1 MNTNNEIKAI
11 DNAINELVYEKIK
24 LRKAYQYYHCHRDA
38 EQFKNL
44 EFNYGIGTPTSVNF
58 TPLIKKHIDVL
69 VGKYLELEP
78 DLKISCK
85 DSLTVSNIMREKQL
99 KIDKALYDKLHQYLQ
114 NNIIA
119 VLLDNREIVND
130 PFIEKEL
137 KTIQENIDRT
147 FVSEYEIAA
156 QNILR
161 YLKQSRNI
169 DMKNKMRMLFTDLL
183 ISGTCYYRTRP
194 TESESNINFE
204 ALNTLNT
211 FVERNPNSPY
221 LADSRRAVVR
231 KMMTREMILNEYRKD
246 LTSEAVARLKD
257 APATGEVYSTTYL
270 VRTSTIPPDGLPRPD
285 LTPGILGGLEAY
297 PAMPGDEKLVDRY
310 NPHLLTVYEVE
321 WLEVDDKTG
330 YLTRHEGVKIGNDI
344 YITRGE
350 VDKVVRSAD
359 TPSKCRLSIN
369 GMFFLDHN
377 GDPFSLML
385 NTMNLQD
392 KYDLLLFYRDNLIAS
407 SGTVG
412 DWLDLANLPTAL
424 GVSMPERIQKWLA
437 YKKNGVGILDS
448 SQEGQPLN
456 TIFNGFDDTVKAQS
470 IQAIQLAIQSIEQQ
484 ASSITGVLP
493 EMLAQYEQRDAVSNV
508 KLGVTTSGLL
518 TKQYFDCMDTV
529 YKEVNY
535 DLLNLAKLVYPN
547 GIKGTIILGDNYS
560 KIFEALPKHY
570 TVTDFDVH
578 IEDSTATFRDRETI
592 KALSTE
598 LVKAGYSDP
607 EMIVNIVAA
616 KNMTELKR
624 YVEQSMKI
632 KKEED
637 GVVQQ
642 LQQQLQQTEQQAQEL
657 LKQNKQLQ
665 SQLNQLQNEASQLEQ
680 AKINIEQ
687 QRLSLEH
694 EKLQN
699 DKEYNDQTI
708 EVKKQQLQAQVAQM
722 FDQNPYNDK
731 IKTVE

>member
-1 MNTNNEIKAI
+1 MNKTEIQLI
-11 DNAINELVYEKIK
+11 DDAINELVYEKVK

-38 EQFKNL
+38 DQFKNL
-44 EFNYGIGTPTSVNF
+44 EFNYGIGTPTAVNF

-85 DSLTVSNIMREKQL
+85 DSLTVNNIMREKQL
-99 KIDKALYDKLHQYLQ
+99 KIDKALYDYLHQYLQ
-114 NNIIA
+114 NNIIS
-119 VLLDNREIVND
+119 VLLDNKEIVND

-137 KTIQENIDRT
+137 KNIQDNLDRT
-147 FVSEYEIAA
+147 FVSDYEIAA

-161 YLKQSRNI
+161 YLRQSRNI
-169 DMKNKMRMLFTDLL
+169 DMKNKMRQIFTDLL
-183 ISGTCYYRTRP
+183 ISGLCYYRTRP
-194 TESESNINFE
+194 TDSGKNINFE
-204 ALNTLNT
+204 VLNVLNT

-221 LADSRRAVVR
+221 LADSRRAVIR
-231 KMMTREMILNEYRKD
+231 KMMTREMILSEYRSE
-246 LTSEAVARLKD
+246 LTEEAVKKLNDVPK
-257 APATGEVYSTTYL
+257 TGETYSTTYL
-270 VRTSTIPPDGLPRPD
+270 VRTSSILPDGIPRPD

-297 PAMPGDEKLVDRY
+297 PSLPADEGMTSRY
-310 NPHLLTVYEVE
+310 NPHLITVYEVE
-321 WLEVDDKTG
+321 WLAVDEKTG
-330 YLTRHEGVKIGNDI
+330 RLSRHEGVKIGNEI

-350 VDKVVRSAD
+350 VDSVIRSSD
-359 TPSKCRLSIN
+359 SPNKCRLSVN
-369 GMFFLDHN
+369 GMFFLDTN
-377 GDPFSLML
+377 GEPFSLML

-424 GVSMPERIQKWLA
+424 GVTMPERIQKWLA
-437 YKKNGVGILDS
+437 YKKNGIGIIDS

-518 TKQYFDCMDTV
+518 TKQYFDYMDTI

-547 GIKGTIILGDNYS
+547 GMQGVIVMGDRYS
-560 KIFEALPKHY
+560 QIFTALPEHY
-570 TVTDFDVH
+570 TVTDFDIH

-598 LVKAGYSDP
+598 LVKAGFADP

-632 KKEED
+632 KKEESSM
-637 GVVQQ
+637 VQQ
-642 LQQQLQQTEQQAQEL
+642 LQQQLQQSDQQIKEL
-657 LKQNKQLQ
+657 EKQNQQLQ
-665 SQLNQLQNEASQLEQ
+665 SQLSQLQNQANQIEQ
-680 AKINIEQ
+680 AKIEIEQ
-687 QRLSLEH
+687 QRVELDH
-694 EKLQN
+694 EKVKN
-699 DKEYNDQTI
+699 DKTYQDQTI

-731 IKTVE
+731 IKTTNI

>member
-1 MNTNNEIKAI
+1 MNKTEIQLI
-11 DNAINELVYEKIK
+11 DDAINELVYEKVR

-38 EQFKNL
+38 DQFKSL
-44 EFNYGIGTPTSVNF
+44 EFNYGVGTPTAVNF

-85 DSLTVSNIMREKQL
+85 DSLTVTNIMREKQL
-99 KIDKALYDKLHQYLQ
+99 KIDQALYEKLHQYLQ
-114 NNIIA
+114 NNIISI
-119 VLLDNREIVND
+119 LLDNKEVVND

-137 KTIQENIDRT
+137 KTIQDNLDRT
-147 FVSEYEIAA
+147 FISDYEIAA

-169 DMKNKMRMLFTDLL
+169 DMKNKMRLLFTDLL

-194 TESESNINFE
+194 TESGENINFE

-211 FVERNPNSPY
+211 FIERNPNSPY
-221 LADSRRAVVR
+221 LADSRRVVIR
-231 KMMTREMILNEYRKD
+231 KMMTREMILNEYRSE
-246 LTSEAVARLKD
+246 LTTEAVAKLKE
-257 APATGEVYSTTYL
+257 APKMGDVRTTTYL
-270 VRTSTIPPDGLPRPD
+270 VRTSAIPPDGLPRPD

-297 PAMPGDEKLVDRY
+297 PAMPGDEALLSNY
-310 NPHLLTVYEVE
+310 NPHLITVYEVE
-321 WLEVDDKTG
+321 WLEVDEKTG
-330 YLTRHEGVKIGNDI
+330 YLTRHEGVKIGNEI

-350 VDKVVRSAD
+350 VENVVRSSD
-359 TPSKCRLSIN
+359 YPSKCRLSVN

-377 GDPFSLML
+377 GDPFSLVL

-424 GVSMPERIQKWLA
+424 GVSMSERILKWLA

-448 SQEGQPLN
+448 SQDGQPLN

-547 GIKGTIILGDNYS
+547 GLQGVIILGDRYS
-560 KIFEALPKHY
+560 QIFSALPEHY

-578 IEDSTATFRDRETI
+578 IEDSTATFKDRETI

-624 YVEQSMKI
+624 YVEQSMKM
-632 KKEED
+632 KKEEESI
-637 GVVQQ
+637 VQQ

-657 LKQNKQLQ
+657 LKQNKEMQ
-665 SQLNQLQNEASQLEQ
+665 SQLSQLQNQASQMEQ
-680 AKINIEQ
+680 AKIEIEQ
-687 QRLSLEH
+687 QRVALDH
-694 EKLQN
+694 EKIKN
-699 DKEYNDQTI
+699 DKDYQDQSI

-722 FDQNPYNDK
+722 FDNNPYNDK
-731 IKTVE
+731 IKQVE

>member
-1 MNTNNEIKAI
+1 MNVEKEIKAI
-11 DNAINELVYEKIK
+11 DSAINELVYEKVK
-24 LRKAYQYYHCHRDA
+24 LKKAYQYYHCYRDA
-38 EQFKNL
+38 EQFKSL

-69 VGKYLELEP
+69 VGQYLGLEP

-85 DSLTVSNIMREKQL
+85 DSKTVSNIMREKQL
-99 KIDKALYDKLHQYLQ
+99 KIDYELFTKLKQYLQ
-114 NNIIA
+114 NNIISA
-119 VLLDNREIVND
+119 LLENKEIVND
-130 PFIEKEL
+130 PFIEQEL
-137 KTIQENIDRT
+137 KNLKDNLNRS

-161 YLKQSRNI
+161 FLKQSRNI

-183 ISGTCYYRTRP
+183 ISGTCYYRTKP
-194 TESESNINFE
+194 TESNNNINFE
-204 ALNTLNT
+204 ALNPLNT
-211 FVERNPNSPY
+211 FVEKNPNSPY
-221 LADSRRAVVR
+221 LADSRRAVIR
-231 KMMTREMILNEYRKD
+231 KMMTIESILNEYRED
-246 LTSEAVARLKD
+246 LTAEAIAKLKT
-257 APATGEVYSTTYL
+257 APKTGETYSNTYL
-270 VRTSTIPPDGLPRPD
+270 IRTSTIPPEGITRPD
-285 LTPGILGGLEAY
+285 LSPGILGGLEAY
-297 PAMPGDEKLVDRY
+297 PALPTDDRISNYY

-321 WLEVDDKTG
+321 WLEVDYKTG
-330 YLTRHEGVKIGNDI
+330 YLTRHEGVKIGSDI
-344 YITRGE
+344 YITKGE
-350 VDKVVRSAD
+350 SKNIVRTSD
-359 TPSKCRLSIN
+359 YPSKCRLSIN
-369 GMFFLDHN
+369 GLFFLDTN
-377 GDPFSLML
+377 GDPFSLVI

-424 GVSMPERIQKWLA
+424 GVSMPERIQMWLA
-437 YKKNGVGILDS
+437 YKKNGVGIIDS

-547 GIKGTIILGDNYS
+547 GIHGIIVLGDNYS
-560 KIFEALPKHY
+560 KLFEALPEYY

-578 IEDSTATFRDRETI
+578 IEDSTATFKDRETI

-598 LVKAGYSDP
+598 LVKAGFSDP
-607 EMIVNIVAA
+607 EMLVNIVSA

-632 KKEED
+632 KKEENN
-637 GVVQQ
+637 VVSQ
-642 LQQQLQQTEQQAQEL
+642 LQQQLQQVQQQAQEL
-657 LKQNKQLQ
+657 EKVNKNLQ
-665 SQLNQLQNEASQLEQ
+665 SQLQSAQQEIGQMEQ
-680 AKINIEQ
+680 AKLQIEQ
-687 QRLSLEH
+687 QKIDLER
-694 EKLQN
+694 EKVRN
-699 DKEYNDQTI
+699 DKDFNDQSI
-708 EVKKQQLQAQVAQM
+708 EVKKQQLQAQVTQM

-731 IKTVE
+731 IKTVK

>member
-1 MNTNNEIKAI
+1 MNKTEIQLI
-11 DNAINELVYEKIK
+11 DDAINELVYEKVR

-38 EQFKNL
+38 DQFKSL
-44 EFNYGIGTPTSVNF
+44 EFNYGIGTPTAVNF

-85 DSLTVSNIMREKQL
+85 DSLTVTNIMREKQL
-99 KIDKALYDKLHQYLQ
+99 KIDQALYEKLHQYLQ
-114 NNIIA
+114 NNIIS
-119 VLLDNREIVND
+119 VLLDNKEVVND

-137 KTIQENIDRT
+137 KTIQDNLDRT
-147 FVSEYEIAA
+147 FISDYEIAA

-169 DMKNKMRMLFTDLL
+169 DMKNKMRLLFTDLL

-194 TESESNINFE
+194 TESGENINFE

-211 FVERNPNSPY
+211 FIERNPNSPY
-221 LADSRRAVVR
+221 LADSRRVVIR
-231 KMMTREMILNEYRKD
+231 KMMTREMILNEYRSE
-246 LTSEAVARLKD
+246 LTAEAVAKLKE
-257 APATGEVYSTTYL
+257 APKMGDVRTTTYL
-270 VRTSTIPPDGLPRPD
+270 VRTSAIPPDGLPRPD

-297 PAMPGDEKLVDRY
+297 PAMPGDEALLSNY
-310 NPHLLTVYEVE
+310 NPRLITVYEVE
-321 WLEVDDKTG
+321 WLEVDEKTG
-330 YLTRHEGVKIGNDI
+330 YLTRHEGVKIGNEI

-350 VDKVVRSAD
+350 VENVVRSTD
-359 TPSKCRLSIN
+359 YPSKCRLSVN
-369 GMFFLDHN
+369 GMFFLDYN
-377 GDPFSLML
+377 GDPFSLVL

-424 GVSMPERIQKWLA
+424 GVTMPERIQKWLA

-448 SQEGQPLN
+448 SQDEKPLN

-518 TKQYFDCMDTV
+518 TKQYFDCMDTI

-535 DLLNLAKLVYPN
+535 DLLNLAKLVYPD
-547 GIKGTIILGDNYS
+547 GLQGVIILGDRYS
-560 KIFEALPKHY
+560 QIFSALPEHY

-578 IEDSTATFRDRETI
+578 IEDSTATFKDRETI

-624 YVEQSMKI
+624 YVEQSMKM
-632 KKEED
+632 KKEEESI
-637 GVVQQ
+637 VQQ

-657 LKQNKQLQ
+657 LKQNKELQSQLAQLQ
-665 SQLNQLQNEASQLEQ
+665 SQASQMEQ
-680 AKINIEQ
+680 AKIEIEQ
-687 QRLSLEH
+687 QRIALDH
-694 EKLQN
+694 EKIKN
-699 DKEYNDQTI
+699 DKDYQDQSI

-722 FDQNPYNDK
+722 FDNNPYNDK
-731 IKTVE
+731 IKTVS

>member
-1 MNTNNEIKAI
+1 MNVEKEIKAI
-11 DNAINELVYEKIK
+11 DSAINELVYEKTK

-38 EQFKNL
+38 DQFKSL

-69 VGKYLELEP
+69 VGQYLGLEP

-85 DSLTVSNIMREKQL
+85 DSLTISNIMREKQL
-99 KIDKALYDKLHQYLQ
+99 KIDQALFNRLKQYLQ
-114 NNIIA
+114 NDIISA
-119 VLLDNREIVND
+119 LLENKEIVND
-130 PFIEKEL
+130 PFIEQEL
-137 KTIQENIDRT
+137 KTIQDNLDRT

-161 YLKQSRNI
+161 FFKQSRNI

-194 TESESNINFE
+194 TESNNNVNFE
-204 ALNTLNT
+204 ALNPLNT
-211 FVERNPNSPY
+211 FIEKNPNSPY
-221 LADSRRAVVR
+221 LADSRRAVIR
-231 KMMTREMILNEYRKD
+231 KMMTVESILNEYRED
-246 LTSEAVARLKD
+246 LTTEAISKLKE
-257 APATGEVYSTTYL
+257 APKTGEMYSNTYL
-270 VRTSTIPPDGLPRPD
+270 VRTSTIPPEGSPRPD
-285 LTPGILGGLEAY
+285 MSPGILGGLEAY
-297 PAMPGDEKLVDRY
+297 PALPTDDRLSNYY
-310 NPHLLTVYEVE
+310 NPHLITVYEVE
-321 WLEVDDKTG
+321 WLEVDYKTG
-330 YLTRHEGVKIGNDI
+330 YLTRHEGIKIGSDI
-344 YITRGE
+344 YITKGE
-350 VDKVVRSAD
+350 SKNIIRTSDY
-359 TPSKCRLSIN
+359 PSRCRLSIN
-369 GMFFLDHN
+369 GIFFLDNN
-377 GDPFSLML
+377 GDPFSLVT

-424 GVSMPERIQKWLA
+424 GVSMPERIQMWLA
-437 YKKNGVGILDS
+437 YKKNGVGIIDS

-518 TKQYFDCMDTV
+518 TKQYFDCMDII
-529 YKEVNY
+529 YKEINY
-535 DLLNLAKLVYPN
+535 DLLNLAKLIYPK
-547 GIKGTIILGDNYS
+547 GIHGIIVLGDNYS
-560 KIFEALPKHY
+560 KIFEALPEYY

-578 IEDSTATFRDRETI
+578 IEDSTATFKDRETI

-598 LVKAGYSDP
+598 LVKAGFSDP
-607 EMIVNIVAA
+607 EMLVNIVSA

-632 KKEED
+632 KKEENNT
-637 GVVQQ
+637 VAQ
-642 LQQQLQQTEQQAQEL
+642 LQQQLQQVQQQAQEL
-657 LKQNKQLQ
+657 EKTNKTLQ
-665 SQLNQLQNEASQLEQ
+665 QQLEQ
-680 AKINIEQ
+680 ARQGTTQVEQAKLYLEQ
-687 QRLSLEH
+687 QKLEL
-694 EKLQN
+694 EKEKVRN
-699 DKEYNDQTI
+699 DKDFNDQSI
-708 EVKKQQLQAQVAQM
+708 EVKKQQLQAQVTQM

-731 IKTVE
+731 IKQVN